1 MSMRPTPDQDLER
14 LLSPDRGEF
23 GGLYDRL
30 ARTEPP
36 RRLDRAVL
44 AEASRAVLG
53 RAPRSQ
59 RWMLGLGSAAGVVLA
74 AGIAW
79 QVGKQMDQR
88 EAPPAAEAGRSS
100 APQVIPVQPI
110 TPRDVRVEP
119 PPAGI
124 APPAPAAPAAPAAAP
139 KTTGETRARRALQ
152 TPDVVA
158 QPAPPPAPVA
168 AQAEV
173 AQPAAE
179 PEAQAFSV
187 DAAARP
193 AERDSSASG
202 AERAEPASDE
212 MLRSKSL
219 GAGKREDRATRVAP
233 APQTSVQ
240 LRNNMQ
246 LAPQDWLAE
255 ILRLKREGRRQQ
267 AIENLRL
274 FQRMHPVWELGDEL
288 RALIE

>member
-59 RWMLGLGSAAGVVLA
+59 RWMLGLGSAAGVILA

-79 QVGKQMDQR
+79 QVAEQIESRNG
-88 EAPPAAEAGRSS
+88 APADAARSS
-100 APQVIPVQPI
+100 APQVVPVQPI
-110 TPRDVRVEP
+110 TPHEPSAVEAERVAPAVPAMPDAAASKAEP
-119 PPAGI
+119 PA
-124 APPAPAAPAAPAAAP
+124 
-139 KTTGETRARRALQ
+139 ERRARRPA
-152 TPDVVA
+152 VA
-158 QPAPPPAPVA
+158 RPAAPAPPPAAP
-168 AQAEV
+168 AEV
-173 AQPAAE
+173 AGAPPE
-179 PEAQAFSV
+179 REAQAFSADAPAPV
-187 DAAARP
+187 SKRERAIDAAA
-193 AERDSSASG
+193 D
-202 AERAEPASDE
+202 
-212 MLRSKSL
+212 
-219 GAGKREDRATRVAP
+219 AGVAP
-233 APQTSVQ
+233 AGRTDAEAASAASEPGVRRQRGGTAAPAPLTSVQ
-240 LRNNMQ
+240 LRQNMH

-255 ILRLKREGRRQQ
+255 IHRLNREGRRQQ

-274 FQRMHPVWELGDEL
+274 FQRMHPDWQIGDEL
-288 RALIE
+288 RQLLE